1 VKQIRFTARI
11 LGCVEEFGGG
21 NRLIRTMAHAW
32 LTAPILN
39 AMLGYQRVFDDL
51 PQAVAAANP
60 YSGGGHDATEAG
72 ALHLGS
78 RSRPGRA
85 IMRCSISITFKIS
98 YLAGPRFSMLVE
110 M

>member
-11 LGCVEEFGGG
+11 LGCVEEFSGG
-21 NRLIRTMAHAW
+21 NRLIRTMAHAR

-51 PQAVAAANP
+51 QQAVAAVNP
-60 YSGGGHDATEAG
+60 YSRAGHDAMEAG
-72 ALHLGS
+72 ALHCGS

-85 IMRCSISITFKIS
+85 IMRFSITFKIS
-98 YLAGPRFSMLVE
+98 YLAGPRFSILVE

>member
-1 VKQIRFTARI
+1 
-11 LGCVEEFGGG
+11 
-21 NRLIRTMAHAW
+21 
-32 LTAPILN
+32 
-39 AMLGYQRVFDDL
+39 L
-51 PQAVAAANP
+51 PQAVATANP

-85 IMRCSISITFKIS
+85 IMRFSITFKIS
-98 YLAGPRFSMLVE
+98 YLAGPRFSILVE